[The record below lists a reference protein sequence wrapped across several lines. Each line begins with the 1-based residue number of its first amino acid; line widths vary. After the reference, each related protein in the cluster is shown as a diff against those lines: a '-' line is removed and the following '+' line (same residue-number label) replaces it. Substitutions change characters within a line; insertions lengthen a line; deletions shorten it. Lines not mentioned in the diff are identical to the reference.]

1 MQDSCITCGGSGVV
15 EGVKEVKVTIPAG
28 WFLILVTM
36 STEVIFWLEL
46 INVPE
51 QSEIKLGCYCSS
63 FLFRSEIL
71 YIQIIILTRVS
82 PFMLKFNFIWNNL
95 WFLLRC

>member
-28 WFLILVTM
+28 WFLILVTKL
-36 STEVIFWLEL
+36 TKAVCWLQP

-71 YIQIIILTRVS
+71 YIQIIISTRVS
-82 PFMLKFNFIWNNL
+82 SFMLKFKLICNNL
-95 WFLLRC
+95 